1 MKQIILIAAAVIT
14 TTYSASLS
22 TQDID
27 KKVSEIQA
35 TRNGMNVAR
44 FETMSDPF
52 VYFDRNASTGAIIT
66 PKMENVITIG
76 AIMNGK
82 AYIDGNWKKV
92 GDKVGSY
99 TIKSIGTNVVTLKN
113 GGEIKKLFI
122 GNKQENSLI
131 KLQGR

>member
-1 MKQIILIAAAVIT
+1 MKQIIMIAAAVIT

-35 TRNGMNVAR
+35 TRNGMNVIR

-52 VYFDRNASTGAIIT
+52 VYFDRNASTGTIIT
-66 PKMENVITIG
+66 PKMENEVTIG

-82 AYIDGNWKKV
+82 AYIDGSWKKV

-99 TIKSIGTNVVTLKN
+99 TIKSIGANVVIIRN

-122 GNKQENSLI
+122 GNKQENDLI